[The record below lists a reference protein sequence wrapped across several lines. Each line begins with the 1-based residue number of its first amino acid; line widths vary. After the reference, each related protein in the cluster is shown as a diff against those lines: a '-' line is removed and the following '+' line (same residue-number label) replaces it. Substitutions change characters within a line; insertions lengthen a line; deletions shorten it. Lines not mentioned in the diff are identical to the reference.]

1 MKEEDGY
8 FVDKRKDEN
17 MNYLRSWN
25 VIRLLRL
32 AMGVVITIQGVMAS
46 HWLIAGLG
54 ALFTLLPILN
64 INTCSSGA
72 CEVPRRKTI
81 TSKQENGPSSYEKLN

>member
-1 MKEEDGY
+1 MNEEDGY
-8 FVDKRKDEN
+8 FVDKRKDED

-32 AMGVVITIQGVMAS
+32 VMGVVITIQGLMAS
-46 HWLIAGLG
+46 YWLIAGLG

-72 CEVPRRKTI
+72 CEVPRRKTL
-81 TSKQENGPSSYEKLN
+81 TSKQEDDPSSYEKLN

>member
-1 MKEEDGY
+1 
-8 FVDKRKDEN
+8 

-25 VIRLLRL
+25 VVRLLRL
-32 AMGVVITIQGVMAS
+32 VMGIVITIQGIMAS

-64 INTCSSGA
+64 ISTCSSGA
-72 CEVPRRKTI
+72 CEVPRRKPA
-81 TSKQENGPSSYEKLN
+81 TSKGEHDPSIYEKLN